1 MKWYTVSAKV
11 LNMGSG
17 PLLRSAAIQASGPDQ
32 AAELFYKRFLT
43 LEILDIKEA
52 F

>member
-1 MKWYTVSAKV
+1 MKTYNIKARV

-17 PLLRSAAIQASGPDQ
+17 PLLRSASIQASGPDK